1 MSVALIIRT
10 IGVVYINNKQR
21 KKWKTKHKMQNFN
34 ILNFG
39 NGWLFFSP
47 GVRQFFHTKEKDIIS
62 F

>member
-21 KKWKTKHKMQNFN
+21 KKWKVKHKMQNFN

-39 NGWLFFSP
+39 NIWEKQNADFSSP
-47 GVRQFFHTKEKDIIS
+47 KMK
-62 F
+62 